1 MALNDYS
8 ESPPVDVETLLG
20 AHDLTLS
27 GITLRR
33 SEAHARDGDGTM
45 LGRVLIYA
53 GIMVAC
59 AAIILLR
66 RVG

>member
-8 ESPPVDVETLLG
+8 EAPPVDVETMLG
-20 AHDLTLS
+20 TRDLTLS

-45 LGRVLIYA
+45 LGRVLVYA

-59 AAIILLR
+59 AAIVLWR
-66 RVG
+66 RIG